1 MTQHEN
7 PTVDVL
13 LVGAGIM
20 SATLGVLLKELDAGL
35 RIELVEQMEGGAAE
49 SSNPWNNAGTGH
61 AGLCELN
68 YTPEKADGSI
78 DTQKA
83 ITINTQFEVSKQ
95 FWSHLVENGT
105 FGSAQSF
112 VSSVPHLSFVHGES
126 GIVVYGELHAAD
138 VRVGDTVRPGQLIG
152 RVVRVLKVDKGR
164 PMDMLHLELR
174 AASHPDALTLF
185 DWAKDLPRPDWLLD
199 PTPHLLAIP
208 SAP

>member
-1 MTQHEN
+1 MTWSAPIANWNANTLPRAKDGHPGAFGVERRHHFHEG
-7 PTVDVL
+7 VDLYTEQGGPVFA
-13 LVGAGIM
+13 VEAGVVV
-20 SATLGVLLKELDAGL
+20 ALTPFTGQALGHTWWNDTDAL
-35 RIELVEQMEGGAAE
+35 
-49 SSNPWNNAGTGH
+49 
-61 AGLCELN
+61 
-68 YTPEKADGSI
+68 
-78 DTQKA
+78 
-83 ITINTQFEVSKQ
+83 
-95 FWSHLVENGT
+95 
-105 FGSAQSF
+105 
-112 VSSVPHLSFVHGES
+112 FVHGES